1 MADFD
6 RESMLEM
13 FIFEMSQLVEQL
25 EQTVVQSETEYNTE
39 QINEIFR
46 IMHTIKGSSA
56 MMMFDEIARVAH
68 VIEDLFYYL
77 REESP
82 ENIDYQGLSDLVLEG
97 ADFVKVELVK
107 IQDGKEADGDPSAT
121 TEGIRQFLGKLKNAV
136 GENTGNAPTASS
148 GSPAAGSPASDSP
161 TAKSPVS
168 GSPAGVPVAQAE
180 PPTSLPKEGAPM
192 YTYKAKITFEDGCE
206 MENIRAYTLVHNLMD
221 LAQNIQH
228 IPADVID
235 EEAIGVIRQ
244 NGFFVDFTS
253 SRPYVEVEKHLLGT
267 VYLKELELQEMS
279 GAGSA
284 GGTESGADGYSG
296 TADISGTAG
305 VGGVAGAAGIGG
317 AGAGEQLAAQ
327 PYDKDSTALIGTSG
341 IQTGAPDEAAYM
353 DTKTSGINGM
363 DKISQDTDL
372 GTSGPDL
379 TETVMDVPAKS
390 QTAQPAANPD
400 EAKAKSGPAQHVISV
415 NVNKLDALLNLM
427 GELVISEAMVTQNSE
442 LDGLQLDSFFKE
454 ARQLRKIINNLQET
468 VMSMRMVPLSGTF
481 FKMHR
486 IVRDM
491 CRQLNKDVQL
501 EIIGEDT
508 EVDKNIIEHIADPI
522 MHIIRN
528 SIDHGIEMP
537 SDRDKL
543 GKPTKGKVILQAKHS
558 GSDVLII
565 IKDDGAGLN
574 KEKILDKARDHGLL
588 RKPESEYTDKEIYQF
603 IFMPGFSTNSEVTAF
618 SGRGVGMDVVT
629 TNLEIVGGTALVDS
643 NPGVGSTFTL
653 KIPLTL
659 AIIEGMTIHMAGAK
673 YTIPIASI
681 KRSFK
686 PKMENVFTD
695 PDGNEMITDRG
706 EIYNIVR
713 LYEFFG
719 IDGAITDLEEGILIQ
734 LENGDQFI
742 CLLVDDLIGEQQAV
756 VQSMPKYFSKVRGLS
771 GCTLLGNGDISL
783 IIDVAGFFDK

>member
-13 FIFEMSQLVEQL
+13 FIFEMNQLVEQL
-25 EQTVVQSETEYNTE
+25 EQTVVQSETEYNTD

-56 MMMFDEIARVAH
+56 MMMFDEIARVSH

-82 ENIDYQGLSDLVLEG
+82 QNLDYQSLSDLVLEG
-97 ADFVKVELVK
+97 ADFVKGELVK
-107 IQDGKEADGDPSAT
+107 IQDGDEADGNAGT
-121 TEGIRQFLGKLKNAV
+121 LTESIRRFLNQLKNDGV
-136 GENTGNAPTASS
+136 EEKPVESVTPSD
-148 GSPAAGSPASDSP
+148 GS
-161 TAKSPVS
+161 TFV
-168 GSPAGVPVAQAE
+168 
-180 PPTSLPKEGAPM
+180 
-192 YTYKAKITFEDGCE
+192 YKAKIMFENGCE
-206 MENIRAYTLVHNLMD
+206 MENIRAYTLVHNLLD
-221 LAQNIQH
+221 HAENIRH
-228 IPADVID
+228 IPTDVVD
-235 EEAIGVIRQ
+235 EESTEIIRQ
-244 NGFFVDFTS
+244 NGFFVDFES
-253 SRPYVEVEKHLLGT
+253 KKPFEEIEKHLLGT
-267 VYLKELELQEMS
+267 VYLQELDLQEVT
-279 GAGSA
+279 AAKEEKPAVKEAAEVAVEQVAETPEIPAPPAVAAPVAADTPNIASA
-284 GGTESGADGYSG
+284 GEP
-296 TADISGTAG
+296 
-305 VGGVAGAAGIGG
+305 
-317 AGAGEQLAAQ
+317 GE
-327 PYDKDSTALIGTSG
+327 K
-341 IQTGAPDEAAYM
+341 
-353 DTKTSGINGM
+353 K
-363 DKISQDTDL
+363 
-372 GTSGPDL
+372 
-379 TETVMDVPAKS
+379 
-390 QTAQPAANPD
+390 
-400 EAKAKSGPAQHVISV
+400 GPAQHVISV
-415 NVNKLDALLNLM
+415 NVGKLDALLNLM

-501 EIIGEDT
+501 DIIGEET
-508 EVDKNIIEHIADPI
+508 EVDKNIIEHISDPI

-537 SDRDKL
+537 DTRQQL
-543 GKPTKGKVILQAKHS
+543 GKPRKGVVVLQAKHS

-565 IKDDGAGLN
+565 VKDDGGGLN
-574 KEKILDKARDHGLL
+574 RDKIMNKARDQGML
-588 RKPESEYTDKEIYQF
+588 RKPELEYTDKEIYQF
-603 IFMPGFSTNSEVTAF
+603 IFMAGFSTNTEVTAF

-629 TNLEIVGGTALVDS
+629 NNLEIVGGNVLVDS
-643 NPGVGSTFTL
+643 TPGSGSTFTL

-686 PKMENVFTD
+686 PKLENVFSD

-719 IDGAITDLEEGILIQ
+719 IDDAITDLEDGILIQ
-734 LENGDQFI
+734 IENGDQFI
-742 CLLVDDLIGEQQAV
+742 CLMVDELIGEQQAV
-756 VQSMPKYFSKVRGLS
+756 VQSMPKYFNKIRGLS

-783 IIDVAGFFDK
+783 IIDVAGLFDK

>member
-13 FIFEMSQLVEQL
+13 FIFEMNQLIEQL
-25 EQTVVQSETEYNTE
+25 EQVVVQSETEYNAN

-46 IMHTIKGSSA
+46 IMHTIKGSAA
-56 MMMFDEIARVAH
+56 MMLFDEIANVAH

-82 ENIDYQGLSDLVLEG
+82 QNLDFQSLSDLVLEG

-107 IQDGKEADGDPSAT
+107 IQDGEKADGNSLVISDS
-121 TEGIRQFLGKLKNAV
+121 IRRFLSELKNP
-136 GENTGNAPTASS
+136 GSTGGS
-148 GSPAAGSPASDSP
+148 GSHPQ
-161 TAKSPVS
+161 
-168 GSPAGVPVAQAE
+168 AQGAQ
-180 PPTSLPKEGAPM
+180 EGATM
-192 YTYKAKITFEDGCE
+192 YSYKAKITFEDGCE

-221 LAQNIQH
+221 HAQSIRH
-228 IPADVID
+228 SPEDVID
-235 EEAIGVIRQ
+235 EDSITVIRQ
-244 NGFFVDFTS
+244 NGFFVDFNS
-253 SRPYVEVEKHLLGT
+253 AKPYGEIEKHLLGT
-267 VYLKELELQEMS
+267 VYLKHLELEEVSQGVSSSVTPQEVQV
-279 GAGSA
+279 SA
-284 GGTESGADGYSG
+284 EAIEEPAESVSE
-296 TADISGTAG
+296 I
-305 VGGVAGAAGIGG
+305 V
-317 AGAGEQLAAQ
+317 L
-327 PYDKDSTALIGTSG
+327 
-341 IQTGAPDEAAYM
+341 
-353 DTKTSGINGM
+353 
-363 DKISQDTDL
+363 QDTISN
-372 GTSGPDL
+372 TPPAL
-379 TETVMDVPAKS
+379 TETTMDV
-390 QTAQPAANPD
+390 QLTD
-400 EAKAKSGPAQHVISV
+400 AKADAKAAAAATLSGGADDGKKGPVQHVISV

-427 GELVISEAMVTQNSE
+427 GELVIAEAMVSQNSE
-442 LDGLQLDSFFKE
+442 LDGLQLDSFHKE
-454 ARQLRKIINNLQET
+454 ARQLQKIINNLQET
-468 VMSMRMVPLSGTF
+468 VMGMRMVPLHGTF

-537 SDRDKL
+537 DERKRV

-565 IKDDGAGLN
+565 VKDDGAGLN
-574 KEKILDKARDHGLL
+574 RDKILEKARDHGLL
-588 RKPESEYTDKEIYQF
+588 RKGDTDYTDKEIYQF

-618 SGRGVGMDVVT
+618 SGRGVGMDVVN
-629 TNLEIVGGTALVDS
+629 TNLEIVGGTVLVDS
-643 NPGVGSTFTL
+643 TPGEGSAFTL

-686 PKMENVFTD
+686 PKMENVFSD

-719 IDGAITDLEEGILIQ
+719 IEDAITDLEEGILIQ
-734 LENGDQFI
+734 IENGDQFI
-742 CLLVDDLIGEQQAV
+742 CLLVDELIGEQQAV
-756 VQSMPKYFSKVRGLS
+756 VQSMPRYFDKVRGLS

>member
-25 EQTVVQSETEYNTE
+25 EQTVVQSETEYNTG

-82 ENIDYQGLSDLVLEG
+82 ESIDYQGLSDLVLEG
-97 ADFVKVELVK
+97 ADFVKVELIK
-107 IQDGKEADGDPSAT
+107 IQEGQEADGDPTVIADA
-121 TEGIRQFLGKLKNAV
+121 IRSFLTDLKNAGGSV
-136 GENTGNAPTASS
+136 TVPQAS
-148 GSPAAGSPASDSP
+148 
-161 TAKSPVS
+161 KI
-168 GSPAGVPVAQAE
+168 E
-180 PPTSLPKEGAPM
+180 EGAPM

-221 LAQNIQH
+221 HAQNIKH
-228 IPADVID
+228 VPADVID
-235 EEAIGVIRQ
+235 EDSIEVIRK
-244 NGFFVDFTS
+244 NGFYVDFTS
-253 SRPYVEVEKHLLGT
+253 HKNFKEIEKHLQGT
-267 VYLKELELQEMS
+267 VYLRSLELNEVGDADADS
-279 GAGSA
+279 
-284 GGTESGADGYSG
+284 TESEPELPTV
-296 TADISGTAG
+296 TAPEPEMPELPDPMNET
-305 VGGVAGAAGIGG
+305 V
-317 AGAGEQLAAQ
+317 
-327 PYDKDSTALIGTSG
+327 D
-341 IQTGAPDEAAYM
+341 APV
-353 DTKTSGINGM
+353 
-363 DKISQDTDL
+363 L
-372 GTSGPDL
+372 R
-379 TETVMDVPAKS
+379 ETVMDVQSKP
-390 QTAQPAANPD
+390 QPGVAAALAA
-400 EAKAKSGPAQHVISV
+400 EEGKKSGPAQHVISV

-501 EIIGEDT
+501 EIIGEET

-537 SDRDKL
+537 DVREKG
-543 GKPTKGKVILQAKHS
+543 GKSAKGKVILQAKHS

-565 IKDDGAGLN
+565 IQDDGAGLN
-574 KEKILDKARDHGLL
+574 KDKIMDKARDNGLL
-588 RKPESEYTDKEIYQF
+588 RKPESEYTDKEIHQF
-603 IFMPGFSTNSEVTAF
+603 IFMAGFSTNSAVTAF
-618 SGRGVGMDVVT
+618 SGRGVGMDVVNN
-629 TNLEIVGGTALVDS
+629 NLEIVGGTALVDS
-643 NPGVGSTFTL
+643 TPGMGSTFTL

-673 YTIPIASI
+673 YTIPIVNI

-686 PKMENVFTD
+686 PKMDDVFTD

-719 IDGAITDLEEGILIQ
+719 IDDAITDLEEGILIQ
-734 LENGDQFI
+734 LENGDSFI
-742 CLLVDDLIGEQQAV
+742 CLLVDELIGEQQAV
-756 VQSMPKYFSKVRGLS
+756 VQSMPKYFNKVRGLS

>member
-13 FIFEMSQLVEQL
+13 FIFEMTQLVEAL
-25 EQTVVQSETEYNTE
+25 EQTVVQSETEYNMD

-56 MMMFDEIARVAH
+56 MMMFDEIAKVAH

-107 IQDGKEADGDPSAT
+107 IQEGQDVDGDPSDITDA
-121 TEGIRQFLGKLKNAV
+121 IKQFLADIKNPDNSKAELPSQTPAV
-136 GENTGNAPTASS
+136 E
-148 GSPAAGSPASDSP
+148 
-161 TAKSPVS
+161 
-168 GSPAGVPVAQAE
+168 
-180 PPTSLPKEGAPM
+180 EGAPVH
-192 YTYKAKITFEDGCE
+192 TYKAKILFEDGCE
-206 MENIRAYTLVHNLMD
+206 MENIRAYTLVHNLSD
-221 LAQNIQH
+221 IADNIRH
-228 IPADVID
+228 VPVDVID
-235 EEAIGVIRQ
+235 EAAIEAIRLS
-244 NGFFVDFTS
+244 GFYVDFTS
-253 SRPYVEVEKHLLGT
+253 TKPYSEIEKHLLGT
-267 VYLKELELQEMS
+267 VYLKDLDLQEVTDS
-279 GAGSA
+279 ESA
-284 GGTESGADGYSG
+284 ASAPEVVD
-296 TADISGTAG
+296 DQ
-305 VGGVAGAAGIGG
+305 AA
-317 AGAGEQLAAQ
+317 
-327 PYDKDSTALIGTSG
+327 
-341 IQTGAPDEAAYM
+341 
-353 DTKTSGINGM
+353 N
-363 DKISQDTDL
+363 
-372 GTSGPDL
+372 
-379 TETVMDVPAKS
+379 ETVAETAAAPAAPVV
-390 QTAQPAANPD
+390 TEMVTEVQPAERSKPAPVID
-400 EAKAKSGPAQHVISV
+400 EAKKSGPAQHVISV

-442 LDGLQLDSFFKE
+442 LDGMLLDGFYKE

-537 SDRDKL
+537 DVRESM

-565 IKDDGAGLN
+565 IQDDGAGL
-574 KEKILDKARDHGLL
+574 KKDKILDKARDNGLL
-588 RKPESEYTDKEIYQF
+588 RKAETEYTDKEIHQF

-618 SGRGVGMDVVT
+618 SGRGVGMDVVM
-629 TNLEIVGGTALVDS
+629 TNLEVVGGTALVDS
-643 NPGVGSTFTL
+643 TPGMGSTFTL

-673 YTIPIASI
+673 YTIPIVSI
-681 KRSFK
+681 KRSFV
-686 PKMENVFTD
+686 PKIENVFTD

-713 LYEFFG
+713 LYEFFD
-719 IDGAITDLEEGILIQ
+719 IEDAITDLEEGILIQ

-742 CLLVDDLIGEQQAV
+742 CLLVDELLGEQQAV
-756 VQSMPKYFSKVRGLS
+756 VQPMPKYFNKVQGLS

>member
-1 MADFD
+1 MGNQDPMIDIFIYETKQLLETLEDILLEAE
-6 RESMLEM
+6 REH
-13 FIFEMSQLVEQL
+13 QLNEA
-25 EQTVVQSETEYNTE
+25 

-46 IMHTIKGSSA
+46 IMHTIKGSAA
-56 MMMFDEIARVAH
+56 MMMFDEVANVAH

-82 ENIDYQGLSDLVLEG
+82 QNIDYPTLSDLVLGG
-97 ADFVKVELVK
+97 ADFVKMELIK
-107 IQDGKEADGDPSAT
+107 IQDGQEADGDPTA
-121 TEGIRQFLGKLKNAV
+121 IKDAIKLFLDTLKNPGAV
-136 GENTGNAPTASS
+136 NAKPSKATKAKLETKLEAESKMESQTANVENG
-148 GSPAAGSPASDSP
+148 AG
-161 TAKSPVS
+161 
-168 GSPAGVPVAQAE
+168 
-180 PPTSLPKEGAPM
+180 M
-192 YTYKAKITFEDGCE
+192 HTYKAKIMFEDGCE

-221 LAQNIQH
+221 IADNIRH
-228 IPADVID
+228 SPEDVID
-235 EEAIGVIRQ
+235 EESIEVIRRT
-244 NGFFVDFTS
+244 GFHVEFTS
-253 SRPYVEVEKHLLGT
+253 VKPYKDIDKHLSGT
-267 VYLKELELQEMS
+267 VYLRSLELEEI
-279 GAGSA
+279 GAQVEEEPVLTVA
-284 GGTESGADGYSG
+284 PPVVEQRPTMDTNVESKMESPYPLSDVAM
-296 TADISGTAG
+296 DIQLPERKPP
-305 VGGVAGAAGIGG
+305 GAA
-317 AGAGEQLAAQ
+317 AV
-327 PYDKDSTALIGTSG
+327 
-341 IQTGAPDEAAYM
+341 APDEN
-353 DTKTSGINGM
+353 KGG
-363 DKISQDTDL
+363 
-372 GTSGPDL
+372 
-379 TETVMDVPAKS
+379 
-390 QTAQPAANPD
+390 
-400 EAKAKSGPAQHVISV
+400 KSGPTQHVISV

-442 LDGLQLDSFFKE
+442 LDGMQLDNFYKE

-491 CRQLNKDVQL
+491 CRALNKDVNL

-528 SIDHGIEMP
+528 SIDHGIESP
-537 SDRDKL
+537 EDRVKADKS
-543 GKPTKGKVILQAKHS
+543 TKGKVILQAKHS

-565 IKDDGAGLN
+565 IQDDGKGLN
-574 KEKILDKARDHGLL
+574 KERIMEKARDNGLL
-588 RKPESEYTDKEIYQF
+588 RKSESEYTDKEIHQF
-603 IFMPGFSTNSEVTAF
+603 IFMPGFSTNAEVTAF
-618 SGRGVGMDVVT
+618 SGRGVGMDVVSN
-629 TNLEIVGGTALVDS
+629 NLEVVGGTALVDS
-643 NPGVGSTFTL
+643 TPGVGSTFTL

-659 AIIEGMTIHMAGAK
+659 AIIEGMTILIAGAK

-695 PDGNEMITDRG
+695 PNGNEMITDRG

-713 LYEFFG
+713 LYDFFE

-756 VQSMPKYFSKVRGLS
+756 VQSMPRYFNKVRGLS
-771 GCTLLGNGDISL
+771 GCTLMGNGDISL

>member
-13 FIFEMSQLVEQL
+13 FIFEMAQLVEQL
-25 EQTVVQSETEYNTE
+25 EQTIVQSETEYNTQ

-56 MMMFDEIARVAH
+56 MMMFDEIASVAH

-82 ENIDYQGLSDLVLEG
+82 QDVDYQGLSDLVLEG
-97 ADFVKVELVK
+97 ADFVKMELVK
-107 IQDGKEADGDPSAT
+107 IQEGQKSDGDPTQIEDA
-121 TEGIRQFLGKLKNAV
+121 IKRFLSKIKNSGAD
-136 GENTGNAPTASS
+136 APEDIES
-148 GSPAAGSPASDSP
+148 
-161 TAKSPVS
+161 
-168 GSPAGVPVAQAE
+168 QA
-180 PPTSLPKEGAPM
+180 PKAEEGAPM
-192 YTYKAKITFEDGCE
+192 YTYKAKIQFEDGCE
-206 MENIRAYTLVHNLMD
+206 MENIRAYTLVHNLVD
-221 LAQNIQH
+221 IAQNIRH
-228 IPADVID
+228 IPVDVID
-235 EEAIGVIRQ
+235 EESIAEIRRK
-244 NGFFVDFTS
+244 GFFVDFIS
-253 SRPYVEVEKHLLGT
+253 YKPYDEVEKHLLGT
-267 VYLKELELQEMS
+267 VYLKSLDLEEVLQKDES
-279 GAGSA
+279 EKIAES
-284 GGTESGADGYSG
+284 TESSDLTEKLTAVEATPEMQAD
-296 TADISGTAG
+296 T
-305 VGGVAGAAGIGG
+305 
-317 AGAGEQLAAQ
+317 
-327 PYDKDSTALIGTSG
+327 PK
-341 IQTGAPDEAAYM
+341 
-353 DTKTSGINGM
+353 
-363 DKISQDTDL
+363 
-372 GTSGPDL
+372 L
-379 TETVMDVPAKS
+379 TETVMNVQPTDRK
-390 QTAQPAANPD
+390 AQAAAAPVIMD
-400 EAKAKSGPAQHVISV
+400 DGKKSGPAQHVISV

-491 CRQLNKDVQL
+491 CRQLDKDVQL
-501 EIIGEDT
+501 EIIGEET

-537 SDRDKL
+537 DVREKK
-543 GKPTKGKVILQAKHS
+543 GKPAKGKVILQAKHS

-565 IKDDGAGLN
+565 IQDDGTGLN
-574 KEKILDKARDHGLL
+574 KEKIMDKARDNGLL
-588 RKPESEYTDKEIYQF
+588 RKPEAEYTDKEIYQF

-618 SGRGVGMDVVT
+618 SGRGVGMDVVN
-629 TNLEIVGGTALVDS
+629 TNLEVVGGTALVDS
-643 NPGVGSTFTL
+643 TTGVGSTFTL

-659 AIIEGMTIHMAGAK
+659 AIIEGMTIHMAGTK
-673 YTIPIASI
+673 YTIPIVSI

-713 LYEFFG
+713 LHEIFG
-719 IDGAITDLEEGILIQ
+719 IEDAITDLEEGILMQ
-734 LENGDQFI
+734 LENGDQLI
-742 CLLVDDLIGEQQAV
+742 CLLVDELIGEQQAV
-756 VQSMPKYFSKVRGLS
+756 VQSMPKYFNKIRGLS